1 MRDKRL
7 KIWSPKLTTVWVH
20 KVGLGFLLITCAC
33 QPHTKS
39 NFLYLCRLLQLLCC
53 LVTSL
58 SVSKEY
64 LIMQM
69 QDQLHLHAIH
79 FFHRRLFFT
88 IIAKES
94 EFAYMQKHIFDEKY
108 KDFEYHLHL
117 PLGRV
122 NNLRHNNSNSNN
134 LVCISADWTIL

>member
-1 MRDKRL
+1 
-7 KIWSPKLTTVWVH
+7 
-20 KVGLGFLLITCAC
+20 
-33 QPHTKS
+33 
-39 NFLYLCRLLQLLCC
+39 
-53 LVTSL
+53 
-58 SVSKEY
+58 
-64 LIMQM
+64 M

-94 EFAYMQKHIFDEKY
+94 EFVYMQKHIFDEKY

-122 NNLRHNNSNSNN
+122 NDLRHNNSNSNN
-134 LVCISADWTIL
+134 LFAYQEIERFDKNITLWVVKYSPFESFLCKNIILHAWKTRININGICHFK